1 MMTEVKRP
9 LDSKME
15 GKVPPVEAKD
25 APQADDT
32 KTGTA
37 PDETEEKD
45 K

>member
-1 MMTEVKRP
+1 MTQVKRP
-9 LDSKME
+9 LDTKIE

-25 APQADDT
+25 APKGDETQ
-32 KTGTA
+32 TGAA